1 MLEVLQFAILVVE
14 LLQCIFFRIDLL
26 FQLIG
31 ELFDNLLRVRLGLE
45 IFQLFL
51 EGRELLSL
59 LSQGCFNI
67 SLRSLLLAQLF
78 LDRNE
83 L

>member
-14 LLQCIFFRIDLL
+14 LFHCIFFRIDLL

-45 IFQLFL
+45 IIQLFL
-51 EGRELLSL
+51 EGHELLCL

-67 SLRSLLLAQLF
+67 GLRSLLVAQLF
-78 LDRNE
+78 LDCNE
-83 L
+83 F